1 MAPSRLALSQRKL
14 RADSG
19 RQKFSAMPR
28 DVYEAFLGHSV
39 QELER
44 KRPRKDKHVLA
55 ISRAIKGYKWN
66 KSIAEL
72 LQELTCAPAIALTL
86 SCA

>member
-19 RQKFSAMPR
+19 RQKFSVMPR
-28 DVYEAFLGHSV
+28 DVCEAFLGRSV

-44 KRPRKDKHVLA
+44 KRSRKDKQILT
-55 ISRAIKGYKWN
+55 ILRAIKGYKWN
-66 KSIAEL
+66 KSIIEL
-72 LQELTCAPAIALTL
+72 LQELARAPAIALTI
-86 SCA
+86 S